1 MISVL
6 KLLKNSNKHHVIQVR
21 ITLDKS
27 ESQWIKKTCEIK
39 KKKTGPYHF
48 LNFSNQKAQILS
60 KWLMVKVQ
68 KSIALSRQAKSTV

>member
-1 MISVL
+1 MVSVL
-6 KLLKNSNKHHVIQVR
+6 KLLKTSNKHHVIQVR

-27 ESQWIKKTCEIK
+27 ESQWINH